1 MERAYPTAETYRR
14 VSPHL
19 AEYGITRVSRHTGL
33 DFLNI
38 PVWCAYI
45 PNAKSIVVAHG
56 KGLTDDDART
66 SAVMEALERAV
77 ACDPLVGVVTASR
90 TALKRDGRRYDLLPE
105 FLASRQDV
113 GASED
118 EIALVEATD
127 LFSGET
133 VLVPYDA
140 VSLDRTVPDIRYWKS
155 SDGLASGNTEEEAV
169 FHALLERIER
179 DAMALWQLRSEPR
192 QVASAVSPEAFENS
206 CVTELARQVERA
218 GMLLRLF
225 DVTSD
230 IGIPTIAA
238 YIAEASV
245 LEAMAPRYVD
255 VTFGCGTHVDA
266 AKAALRAITEA
277 AQSRLTYISGARDDV
292 YPETYLRPLPEDI
305 KRLVAIRP
313 GALSPKRNASQS
325 KSIVQLLERRGLS
338 RLYSIRL
345 SEPGLPFVVVKILAP
360 ELENPPG
367 DRKFRHGARAI
378 AAALS
383 P

>member
-1 MERAYPTAETYRR
+1 MERAYQPAETYRR
-14 VSPHL
+14 ISDHL

-66 SAVMEALERAV
+66 SAAMEALERAV
-77 ACDPLVGVVTASR
+77 ACDPQVGLLKASR
-90 TALKRDGRRYDLLPE
+90 AALERDGCRYDLLPE
-105 FLASRQDV
+105 FLATRQDF

-118 EIALVEATD
+118 EVVLAKATD

-140 VSLDRTVPDIRYWKS
+140 VSLDRTVPDSRYWKS

-169 FHALLERIER
+169 THALLERIER
-179 DAMALWQLRSEPR
+179 DATALWQLWPQTRR
-192 QVASAVSPEAFENS
+192 HASAVYPEAFEDSN
-206 CVTELARQVERA
+206 VTELAKQVEQA

-225 DVTSD
+225 DITSD

-238 YIAEASV
+238 YIAEENILA
-245 LEAMAPRYVD
+245 AKAPRYVD
-255 VTFGCGTHVDA
+255 VTFGCGAHPNVA
-266 AKAALRAITEA
+266 RAALRSITEA

-292 YPETYLRPLPEDI
+292 YPETYLRPLPEGI
-305 KRLVAIRP
+305 GRMMTTRP
-313 GALSPKRNASQS
+313 GALSPKRNARQAG
-325 KSIVQLLERRGLS
+325 SIVQVLEQRGLS
-338 RLYSIRL
+338 RLYSIKL

-367 DRKFRHGARAI
+367 DRKFRHGARAV

>member
-1 MERAYPTAETYRR
+1 MERAYPPAETFRR
-14 VSPHL
+14 VSPYL
-19 AEYGITRVSRHTGL
+19 EEYGITRVSRHTGL

-56 KGLTDDDART
+56 KGLTDEDART

-77 ACDPLVGVVTASR
+77 ACDPQVGLFTASR
-90 TALKRDGRRYDLLPE
+90 TALERDGRRYELLPE
-105 FLASRQDV
+105 FLASRQNV

-118 EIALVEATD
+118 EVIFVEAAD
-127 LFSGET
+127 LFSGEA

-179 DAMALWQLRSEPR
+179 DAMALWQLWSKPR
-192 QVASAVSPEAFENS
+192 QDASAVSPEAFENS
-206 CVTELARQVERA
+206 DVTKLARQVEQA

-238 YIAEASV
+238 YIAEASA
-245 LEAMAPRYVD
+245 LAAKAPRYVD
-255 VTFGCGTHVDA
+255 VTFGCGTHPDA
-266 AKAALRAITEA
+266 AKAALRSITEA

-305 KRLVAIRP
+305 RRLMTTRP
-313 GALSPKRNASQS
+313 GALSPKRNARHTG
-325 KSIVQLLERRGLS
+325 SIVQLLGRRGLS

-367 DRKFRHGARAI
+367 VRKFRHGARAI

>member
-1 MERAYPTAETYRR
+1 M
-14 VSPHL
+14 SPHL
-19 AEYGITRVSRHTGL
+19 ADYGITRVGRHTGL
-33 DFLNI
+33 DCLGI
-38 PVWCAYI
+38 PVWCAYT

-77 ACDPLVGVVTASR
+77 ACDPQIGLFMASR
-90 TALKRDGRRYDLLPE
+90 ADLNRTGRKYDLLPE
-105 FLASRQDV
+105 LLAPRQDV
-113 GASED
+113 GASGD
-118 EIALVEATD
+118 RLVLVEAMD
-127 LFSGET
+127 LFSGEA

-140 VSLDRTVPDIRYWKS
+140 VSLDRTAPDVRYWKS
-155 SDGLASGNTEEEAV
+155 SDGLASGNTHEEAV
-169 FHALLERIER
+169 FHGLLERIER
-179 DAMALWQLRSEPR
+179 DAMALWQLWPKPR
-192 QVASAVSPEAFENS
+192 QGASVVSPEAFENS
-206 CVTELARQVERA
+206 EVTELAGMVEQA

-245 LEAMAPRYVD
+245 LAKTTPRYVD
-255 VTFGCGTHVDA
+255 VTFGCGSHPDV

-292 YPETYLRPLPEDI
+292 YPETYLKPLPEDI
-305 KRLVAIRP
+305 RRLMTTEP
-313 GALSPKRNASQS
+313 GPLSPERTAPQPN
-325 KSIVQLLERRGLS
+325 SIIDLLGMRGLS

-345 SEPGLPFVVVKILAP
+345 SDPKLQFAVVKILAP

-383 P
+383 L